1 MDLST
6 ATACGKIIPRDS
18 DLQFASACDP
28 TLACSRKCMQLADIV
43 AALRPALVA
52 DLVGTIRIHSDRITS
67 ELKLV

>member
-1 MDLST
+1 
-6 ATACGKIIPRDS
+6 
-18 DLQFASACDP
+18 
-28 TLACSRKCMQLADIV
+28 MQLADIV